1 MAKPVLVVVDDE
13 DISLQAL
20 TRELESRYGAHYQ
33 VVAGSSAEVALDRLA
48 ELKAA
53 SADVPLVLAD
63 QQLPGMSG
71 TQLLARVREIFPTA
85 RRGLLI
91 AWRDRATPAPFL
103 EAAALGQLEFYLN
116 KPAWSPDEQF
126 HRVIT
131 GSLEE
136 WWREQG
142 GGFEMVT
149 VIGDDPSA
157 RVHEIRD
164 LLARNNVPFGFYPSD
179 SPEGRA
185 ALRRLGVGHPAGPV
199 LSLYTGVV
207 LVDPA
212 NAEIAE
218 ALGQEVRPAGQV
230 YDVVIVGA
238 GPAGLAAAVYA
249 ASEGLS
255 TALLEREAFGG
266 QAGTSS
272 RIRNYLGFPS
282 GVSGGELAQRAYE
295 QAWVFGVHFVY
306 GNPATSLAKDRDLL
320 VVGLEDG
327 SQVQARAVVIAT
339 GVSYRRLQVPELEA
353 LAGAGVFYGAG
364 TIEAQAVAGKPAFV
378 VGGGN
383 SAGQA
388 ALHLSK
394 YAQQVTIL
402 VRSQSLAASMSDY
415 LIRQIEAAP
424 NVDVRYRCEVA
435 GGGGSGHLEQLLLGN
450 RDSGETEL
458 VPAAGL
464 FVLIGAQPFTG
475 WLPEAIRRDQW
486 GFILTGPD
494 TGRDWPLQRAPFLL
508 ETTTPGVFAVGDVR
522 HGSMKRVASAV
533 GDGSTAIRLIH
544 DYLSLAPPV
553 REGHKSRLLEGG
565 AGRAQCRPGWRQR
578 DGVRR
583 HRLRRSLRLRARS
596 ARWPDLGPGAGQG
609 VTIRLTVLSRAPG
622 TAVLAR
628 ASAPGPAPAAVTCPT
643 VHPTTVMPAAQR
655 SPSLPSPARPT
666 QRSPVP
672 SSSR

>member
-13 DISLQAL
+13 DTSLQTLA
-20 TRELESRYGAHYQ
+20 RELQSRYGAHYQ
-33 VVAGSSAEVALDRLA
+33 VVSGSSAEVALARLA

-53 SADVPLVLAD
+53 GADVPLVLAD
-63 QQLPGMSG
+63 QRLPGMSG
-71 TQLLARVREIFPTA
+71 TELLARVRQFFPTA

-91 AWRDRATPAPFL
+91 TWGDMAASAPLL
-103 EAAALGQLEFYLN
+103 EAAALGWLEFYLA
-116 KPAWSPDEQF
+116 KPTGSPDEHF

-142 GGFEMVT
+142 GLSEGITVT
-149 VIGDDPSA
+149 VIGDEPSA

-164 LLARNNVPFGFYPSD
+164 LLARGTVPFGFHRSD
-179 SPEGRA
+179 SPEGQV
-185 ALRRLGVGHPAGPV
+185 ALRLLGVSEPAGPV
-199 LSLYTGVV
+199 LSLDTGAV

-212 NAEIAE
+212 NAEVAH
-218 ALGQEVRPAGQV
+218 ALGLDVRPAGQV

-238 GPAGLAAAVYA
+238 GPAGLAAAVYG
-249 ASEGLS
+249 ASEGLR

-272 RIRNYLGFPS
+272 RIRNYLGFPD
-282 GVSGGELAQRAYE
+282 GVSGAELAQRAYQ
-295 QAWVFGVHFVY
+295 QAWVFGTGFVY
-306 GNPATSLAKDRDLL
+306 GNPATSLAKDQDLL

-327 SQVQARAVVIAT
+327 SQTRARAVVIAS
-339 GVSYRRLQVPELEA
+339 GVSYRRLGVPELDA

-402 VRSQSLAASMSDY
+402 IRSQSLAASMSDY

-424 NVDVRYRCEVA
+424 NVEVRYRCEVA
-435 GGGGSGHLEQLLLGN
+435 GGGGSGHLDQLLLRD
-450 RDSGETEL
+450 RDSGQTEL

-464 FVLIGAQPFTG
+464 FILIGAQPFTS
-475 WLPEAIRRDQW
+475 WLPQAVQRDQW
-486 GFILTGPD
+486 GYILTGPD
-494 TGRDWPLQRAPFLL
+494 TGQDWPLQRAPFLL
-508 ETTTPGVFAVGDVR
+508 ETTTPGVFAAGDVR
-522 HGSMKRVASAV
+522 HGAIKRVASAV

-544 DYLSLAPPV
+544 DYLALAPPV
-553 REGHKSRLLEGG
+553 RES
-565 AGRAQCRPGWRQR
+565 Q
-578 DGVRR
+578 
-583 HRLRRSLRLRARS
+583 
-596 ARWPDLGPGAGQG
+596 
-609 VTIRLTVLSRAPG
+609 
-622 TAVLAR
+622 
-628 ASAPGPAPAAVTCPT
+628 
-643 VHPTTVMPAAQR
+643 
-655 SPSLPSPARPT
+655 
-666 QRSPVP
+666 
-672 SSSR
+672 

>member
-13 DISLQAL
+13 DTTLQAL
-20 TRELESRYGAHYQ
+20 AGELESRYGAHYQ
-33 VVAGSSAEVALDRLA
+33 VVSSSSAEMALARLA

-53 SADVPLVLAD
+53 GADVPLVLAD
-63 QQLPGMSG
+63 QQMPGMTG
-71 TQLLARVREIFPTA
+71 TQLLARVRQFFPTA

-91 AWRDRATPAPFL
+91 SWGERSTPAPFL

-116 KPAWSPDEQF
+116 RPLWSPDEQF

-142 GGFEMVT
+142 RRSELVT

-164 LLARNNVPFGFYPSD
+164 MLARNNVPFGFYPSD
-179 SPEGRA
+179 SPEGQA
-185 ALRRLGVGHPAGPV
+185 ALQRLGVGHPAGPV

-212 NAEIAE
+212 NAEVAE
-218 ALGQEVRPAGQV
+218 ALGLDVRPGGQV

-249 ASEGLS
+249 ASEGLR

-272 RIRNYLGFPS
+272 RIRNYLGFPD

-295 QAWVFGVHFVY
+295 QAWVFGTHLVY
-306 GNPATSLAKDRDLL
+306 GNPATSLAKDQDLL

-327 SQVQARAVVIAT
+327 SQARARAVVIAS
-339 GVSYRRLQVPELEA
+339 GVSYRRLGIPELEA

-364 TIEAQAVAGKPAFV
+364 TIEAQAAAGKPAFV

-402 VRSQSLAASMSDY
+402 IRSRSLAASMSDY
-415 LIRQIEAAP
+415 LIREIDAAP

-435 GGGGSGHLEQLLLGN
+435 GGGGSGHLEHLLLRN
-450 RDSGETEL
+450 RDSGATEL

-475 WLPEAIRRDQW
+475 WLPEAIRRDPW
-486 GFILTGPD
+486 GFIVTGPD
-494 TGRDWPLQRAPFLL
+494 TGQDWPLQRAPFLL
-508 ETTTPGVFAVGDVR
+508 ETTTPGVFAAGDVR
-522 HGSMKRVASAV
+522 HGAIKRVASAV
-533 GDGSTAIRLIH
+533 GEGSTAIRLIH
-544 DYLSLAPPV
+544 DYLALAPPA
-553 REGHKSRLLEGG
+553 REGHKPRLQSRER
-565 AGRAQCRPGWRQR
+565 GRAPHSDRM
-578 DGVRR
+578 
-583 HRLRRSLRLRARS
+583 S
-596 ARWPDLGPGAGQG
+596 
-609 VTIRLTVLSRAPG
+609 
-622 TAVLAR
+622 
-628 ASAPGPAPAAVTCPT
+628 
-643 VHPTTVMPAAQR
+643 
-655 SPSLPSPARPT
+655 
-666 QRSPVP
+666 
-672 SSSR
+672 

>member
-1 MAKPVLVVVDDE
+1 MAKPVLVVVDE
-13 DISLQAL
+13 ETGLQAL
-20 TRELESRYGAHYQ
+20 ARELESRYGTHYQ
-33 VVAGSSAEVALDRLA
+33 VVSVSSAEVALARLA

-53 SADVPLVLAD
+53 GADVPLVLAD
-63 QQLPGMSG
+63 RQMPGMGG
-71 TQLLARVREIFPTA
+71 TELLAQVRQFFPTA
-85 RRGLLI
+85 RRGLLVTWGDM
-91 AWRDRATPAPFL
+91 AAPGPFL
-103 EAAALGQLEFYLN
+103 EAAALGWLEFYLI
-116 KPAWSPDEQF
+116 KPTSSPDEQF

-142 GGFEMVT
+142 GRSEGLMVT
-149 VIGDDPSA
+149 VIGDEPSA
-157 RVHEIRD
+157 RVHELRD
-164 LLARNNVPFGFYPSD
+164 VLTRGNVPFGFYPRD
-179 SPEGRA
+179 SAEGQA
-185 ALRRLGVGHPAGPV
+185 ALHRLGLNEPAGPV
-199 LSLYTGVV
+199 LSLETGAV
-207 LVDPA
+207 LVNPT

-218 ALGQEVRPAGQV
+218 ALGLDVKPGAQL

-249 ASEGLS
+249 ASEGLR

-272 RIRNYLGFPS
+272 RIRNYLGFPD
-282 GVSGGELAQRAYE
+282 GVNGAELAQRAYQ
-295 QAWVFGVHFVY
+295 QAWVFGTNFVY
-306 GNPATSLAKDRDLL
+306 GNPAMSLAKDRDLL

-327 SQVQARAVVIAT
+327 TEAQARTVVIAT
-339 GVSYRRLQVPELEA
+339 GVSYRRLGVPELEA
-353 LAGAGVFYGAG
+353 LVGAGVFYGAG
-364 TIEAQAVAGKPAFV
+364 TIEAQAVTGKPAFV

-424 NVDVRYRCEVA
+424 NVDVRYRCEVVD
-435 GGGGSGHLEQLLLGN
+435 GGGSGHLDQLLLRN
-450 RDSGETEL
+450 RDTGRTEL

-475 WLPEAIRRDQW
+475 WLPETVKRDPW
-486 GFILTGPD
+486 GFILAGPD
-494 TGRDWPLQRAPFLL
+494 TGQDWPLQRPPFLL

-544 DYLSLAPPV
+544 DYLGLASPGEPLAVQPP
-553 REGHKSRLLEGG
+553 R
-565 AGRAQCRPGWRQR
+565 
-578 DGVRR
+578 
-583 HRLRRSLRLRARS
+583 
-596 ARWPDLGPGAGQG
+596 
-609 VTIRLTVLSRAPG
+609 
-622 TAVLAR
+622 
-628 ASAPGPAPAAVTCPT
+628 
-643 VHPTTVMPAAQR
+643 
-655 SPSLPSPARPT
+655 
-666 QRSPVP
+666 
-672 SSSR
+672 

>member
-1 MAKPVLVVVDDE
+1 MHRVAVMAKPVLVVVDD
-13 DISLQAL
+13 DHASLQAL

-33 VVAGSSAEVALDRLA
+33 VVSGSSAEVALARLA

-53 SADVPLVLAD
+53 GADVPLVLAD
-63 QQLPGMSG
+63 QWMPGMSG
-71 TQLLARVREIFPTA
+71 TQLLARVRDIFPRA

-91 AWRDRATPAPFL
+91 SWGDRSTPAPFL
-103 EAAALGQLEFYLN
+103 EAAALGWLEFYLP
-116 KPAWSPDEQF
+116 KPTWSPDEQF
-126 HRVIT
+126 HRVVT

-142 GGFEMVT
+142 GRFESVT

-157 RVHEIRD
+157 RAHEIRD
-164 LLARNNVPFGFYPSD
+164 LLARNSVPFGFYPSD
-179 SPEGRA
+179 SPEGRS
-185 ALRRLGVGHPAGPV
+185 ALRRLGLSHPAGPV

-212 NAEIAE
+212 NAEVAA
-218 ALGQEVRPAGQV
+218 ALGLDVRPADQT

-238 GPAGLAAAVYA
+238 GPGLAAAVYG
-249 ASEGLS
+249 ASEGLR

-272 RIRNYLGFPS
+272 RIRNYLGFPN
-282 GVSGGELAQRAYE
+282 GVSGVELAQRAYE
-295 QAWVFGVHFVY
+295 QAWVFGTHFVY
-306 GNPATSLAKDRDLL
+306 GNPATSLTQDRDLL
-320 VVGLEDG
+320 VVGLRDG
-327 SQVQARAVVIAT
+327 SEVKARAVVIAT
-339 GVSYRRLQVPELEA
+339 GVSYRRLGVPELEA
-353 LAGAGVFYGAG
+353 LVGAGVFYGAG
-364 TIEAQAVAGKPAFV
+364 TIEAQAVAGKPALV

-388 ALHLSK
+388 ALHLAK

-435 GGGGSGHLEQLLLGN
+435 GGGGSGHLEHLLLQN

-475 WLPEAIRRDQW
+475 WLPGTIQRDQW

-494 TGRDWPLQRAPFLL
+494 TGQHWPLQRAPFPL
-508 ETTTPGVFAVGDVR
+508 ETTIPGVFAVGDVR
-522 HGSMKRVASAV
+522 HGSIKRVASAV
-533 GDGSTAIRLIH
+533 GDGSIAIRLIH
-544 DYLSLAPPV
+544 DYLALPPPE
-553 REGHKSRLLEGG
+553 RKGHE
-565 AGRAQCRPGWRQR
+565 P
-578 DGVRR
+578 
-583 HRLRRSLRLRARS
+583 RLR
-596 ARWPDLGPGAGQG
+596 GQG
-609 VTIRLTVLSRAPG
+609 CG
-622 TAVLAR
+622 TA
-628 ASAPGPAPAAVTCPT
+628 P
-643 VHPTTVMPAAQR
+643 HPDRM
-655 SPSLPSPARPT
+655 S
-666 QRSPVP
+666 
-672 SSSR
+672 

>member
-20 TRELESRYGAHYQ
+20 AGELESRYGAHYQ
-33 VVAGSSAEVALDRLA
+33 VVSSSSAEMALARLA

-53 SADVPLVLAD
+53 GANVPLVLAE
-63 QQLPGMSG
+63 QRLPGMSG
-71 TQLLARVREIFPTA
+71 TQLLARVRQFFPTA

-91 AWRDRATPAPFL
+91 PWGERSTPAPFL

-116 KPAWSPDEQF
+116 RPAWSPDEQF

-142 GGFEMVT
+142 RRSELVT

-164 LLARNNVPFGFYPSD
+164 LLARNNVPFGFYASD

-199 LSLYTGVV
+199 LSLYTGVL

-212 NAEIAE
+212 NAEVGE
-218 ALGQEVRPAGQV
+218 ALGLDVRPGGQV

-238 GPAGLAAAVYA
+238 GPGLAAAVYG
-249 ASEGLS
+249 ASEGLR

-272 RIRNYLGFPS
+272 RIRNYLGFPD
-282 GVSGGELAQRAYE
+282 GVSGTELAQRAYE
-295 QAWVFGVHFVY
+295 QAWVFGTHLVY
-306 GNPATSLAKDRDLL
+306 GNAATSLAEDQDLL

-327 SQVQARAVVIAT
+327 SQARARAVVIAS
-339 GVSYRRLQVPELEA
+339 GVSYRRLGIPELEA

-402 VRSQSLAASMSDY
+402 IRSQSLAASMSDY
-415 LIRQIEAAP
+415 LIREIDAAP

-435 GGGGSGHLEQLLLGN
+435 GGGGSGHLEHLLLRN
-450 RDSGETEL
+450 RDSGKTEGT
-458 VPAAGL
+458 PAAGL
-464 FVLIGAQPFTG
+464 FVLIGAQPFTS

-494 TGRDWPLQRAPFLL
+494 TGQHWPLQRAPFLL
-508 ETTTPGVFAVGDVR
+508 ETTTPGVFAAGDVR
-522 HGSMKRVASAV
+522 HGAIKRVASAV

-544 DYLSLAPPV
+544 DYLALAPPA
-553 REGHKSRLLEGG
+553 REGHKPRLQSRER
-565 AGRAQCRPGWRQR
+565 GRAPHSDRM
-578 DGVRR
+578 
-583 HRLRRSLRLRARS
+583 S
-596 ARWPDLGPGAGQG
+596 
-609 VTIRLTVLSRAPG
+609 
-622 TAVLAR
+622 
-628 ASAPGPAPAAVTCPT
+628 
-643 VHPTTVMPAAQR
+643 
-655 SPSLPSPARPT
+655 
-666 QRSPVP
+666 
-672 SSSR
+672 